1 MKKYLIKGLL
11 ALVVGGFT
19 ASCADKDGE
28 YVPVSQQ
35 KATAY
40 ADAFK
45 ELIGG
50 EVAPNHDWGFTK
62 TSIVSETAQTRT
74 NTRAFTRAD
83 GVGMMKKMQLAG
95 VRQKVYQNT
104 WHPLQMLRESG
115 FKHGLIILIIE
126 VCLRKVE
133 NFIISMFSKYTTNSI
148 LMRKTIK
155 MDISGK

>member
-19 ASCADKDGE
+19 ASCADKDGD
-28 YVPVSQQ
+28 YVPVGQQ

-62 TSIVSETAQTRT
+62 TSIIEDFSQTRANTRDVNVNGNMWDSRPELGATEEDDVLSYMDMTLAQMDAQTPAHRYS
-74 NTRAFTRAD
+74 
-83 GVGMMKKMQLAG
+83 K
-95 VRQKVYQNT
+95 
-104 WHPLQMLRESG
+104 
-115 FKHGLIILIIE
+115 
-126 VCLRKVE
+126 
-133 NFIISMFSKYTTNSI
+133 NFPVNMPNFFVTQVHTGDDYYGSASS
-148 LMRKTIK
+148 L
-155 MDISGK
+155 

>member
-19 ASCADKDGE
+19 ASCADKDGD
-28 YVPVSQQ
+28 YVPVGQQ

-62 TSIVSETAQTRT
+62 TSIVSETAQTRA

-83 GVGMMKKMQLAG
+83 GDPEVVKKDQWQNFPDKLDGNTVPAD
-95 VRQKVYQNT
+95 VTKKEAAYVYEWFQK
-104 WHPLQMLRESG
+104 E
-115 FKHGLIILIIE
+115 
-126 VCLRKVE
+126 E
-133 NFIISMFSKYTTNSI
+133 NK
-148 LMRKTIK
+148 
-155 MDISGK
+155 G